1 MIQSEEL
8 LRVLIY
14 IEEKLDQG
22 ELEEA
27 ESLCQQ
33 MIELYP
39 KNAELLFVYAITL
52 QLLEK
57 RTQALSLFEQLIHND
72 NTSPEV
78 WNHYA
83 FVLFEEQ
90 QYTQSQ
96 EALHQA
102 LQQEPQNAFS
112 WWILSLIRTF
122 SGNFQSAKR
131 AYLYARWLDPEMYT
145 KFNLLTKKQTES
157 LLQQSITL
165 LPAEQQYYWNSVI
178 WNITDIP
185 DPTHLRYQNLSPL
198 KPLLFFESSTAT
210 LHIYRYNIAYLKLN
224 KETVQQIIHE
234 ELTLLN
240 HHRSWPNF
248 DA

>member
-122 SGNFQSAKR
+122 S
-131 AYLYARWLDPEMYT
+131 
-145 KFNLLTKKQTES
+145 
-157 LLQQSITL
+157 
-165 LPAEQQYYWNSVI
+165 
-178 WNITDIP
+178 
-185 DPTHLRYQNLSPL
+185 
-198 KPLLFFESSTAT
+198 
-210 LHIYRYNIAYLKLN
+210 
-224 KETVQQIIHE
+224 
-234 ELTLLN
+234 
-240 HHRSWPNF
+240 
-248 DA
+248 